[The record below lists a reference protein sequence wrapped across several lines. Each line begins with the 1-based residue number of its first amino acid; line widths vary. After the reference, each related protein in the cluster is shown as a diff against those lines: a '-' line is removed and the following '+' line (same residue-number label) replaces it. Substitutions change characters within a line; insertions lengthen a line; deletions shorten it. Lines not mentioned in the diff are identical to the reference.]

1 MNLFWQ
7 PSSGGGPG
15 PLREALWRFQERKWM
30 PRGSPGGGLLDLFSA
45 FFGIRFRGRFWVIC
59 LMTCGGLGEPPGSLN
74 LRGSA
79 TNLTRQRSPSRGAA
93 NRRRLAALHRSPP
106 KAPHWEMWVEP
117 SGSICLGP
125 SLFAPLPSLVR
136 RQTGQIDLQSF
147 VQELPKMPSPAF

>member
-1 MNLFWQ
+1 M
-7 PSSGGGPG
+7 
-15 PLREALWRFQERKWM
+15 EAKRV
-30 PRGSPGGGLLDLFSA
+30 PGGRPFGPVFG
-45 FFGIRFRGRFWVIC
+45 FFGDPVSRSILGHSSHETPEV
-59 LMTCGGLGEPPGSLN
+59 CGGLGEPPGSLN

-79 TNLTRQRSPSRGAA
+79 TNFARQRSPSRGAA

-125 SLFAPLPSLVR
+125 SLFAPPSSLVR
-136 RQTGQIDLQSF
+136 HQMGQIDLQRF